1 MTHLI
6 VQIVQIRLW
15 KAACW
20 GFAVS
25 RVTREHWFV
34 VHLHPAG
41 DDDDVDDV
49 VGDDDGVE
57 DVGGD
62 DDNVDGVGGDG
73 YNDDDSP
80 SSSIMMKMVSLIMIV
95 VLSG

>member
-1 MTHLI
+1 MP
-6 VQIVQIRLW
+6 
-15 KAACW
+15 
-20 GFAVS
+20 

-62 DDNVDGVGGDG
+62 DDNVDDVSGDDDDEVDDVGGDG

-80 SSSIMMKMVSLIMIV
+80 SSPSWAGFHDKNGFIDNDSGIV
-95 VLSG
+95 TITW

>member
-1 MTHLI
+1 MP
-6 VQIVQIRLW
+6 
-15 KAACW
+15 
-20 GFAVS
+20 

-41 DDDDVDDV
+41 DDD
-49 VGDDDGVE
+49 GVE

-62 DDNVDGVGGDG
+62 DDDEVDDVGGDG

-80 SSSIMMKMVSLIMIV
+80 SSPSWAGFHDKNGFIDNDSGIV
-95 VLSG
+95 TITW